1 MAHVIDCEIKGSGGN
16 QYVVVD
22 LDPQE
27 TVIAEAGAMFY
38 IDPEIT
44 FEAKMGDGTTSGL
57 ASLFG
62 AVQRKLANES
72 LFLTHFTNQGY
83 RKQSVAFAG
92 PHLGEI
98 LTVDLANYGN
108 TLLCQKSAFLAA
120 ALGTK
125 LSIAFTS
132 RMGAGFLG
140 GEGFVL
146 TKLDGDGMV
155 MLHAGGSLLKREL
168 RGETLR
174 VDTGCVVAMD
184 SGIDY
189 NVQAA
194 GNLKSM
200 MFGGEGLF
208 LATLSGHGTV
218 WLQTMPFARL
228 AATIQSELPSRT

>member
-16 QYVVVD
+16 EYVVVD

-38 IDPEIT
+38 IDAEIT

-57 ASLFG
+57 GSLFG
-62 AVQRKLANES
+62 AVKRKLANES
-72 LFLTHFTNQGY
+72 LFLTHFTNQGHTK
-83 RKQSVAFAG
+83 RSVAFAG
-92 PHLGEI
+92 PHLGQI
-98 LTVDLANYGN
+98 ITVDLSKFGN

-132 RMGAGFLG
+132 SLGAGFLG

-155 MLHAGGSLLKREL
+155 MLHAGGSVLKREL

-174 VDTGCVVAMD
+174 VDTGCVVAME

-228 AATIQSELPSRT
+228 AATIQSEFPSRT

>member
-16 QYVVVD
+16 QYVVVE

-27 TVIAEAGAMFY
+27 TVIAEAGAMLY
-38 IDPEIT
+38 LDPDIT
-44 FEAKMGDGTTSGL
+44 FEAKMGDGTTSGI

-62 AVQRKLANES
+62 AVKRKLANES
-72 LFLTHFTNQGY
+72 LFLTHFTNKG
-83 RKQSVAFAG
+83 RSKQTVAFAG

-98 LTVDLANYGN
+98 LTIDLAKHQG

-125 LSIAFTS
+125 LSIAFT
-132 RMGAGFLG
+132 GGIGVGIFG

-146 TKLDGDGMV
+146 TKLEGDGMA
-155 MLHAGGSLLKREL
+155 MLHAGGSLFKREL
-168 RGETLR
+168 KGETLR

-184 SGIDY
+184 TGIEY
-189 NVQAA
+189 NIQSA

-208 LATLSGHGTV
+208 LATLSGYGSV

-228 AATIQSELPSRT
+228 AATIQSQLPSRT